1 MSIKD
6 IHESVLQGSVSV
18 TERVRQALV
27 VIEENKHLNAFTQIY
42 AEEALQQ
49 AESLDQKITGKQK
62 TGKLAGIIFAIKDN
76 INIKNH
82 RTTCASKI
90 LNNFVAP
97 FDATV
102 IERLKA
108 QDAIFIG
115 KTNMDEFAMGSSSEN
130 SFYGPV
136 KNPVDSERVAGGSS
150 GGSALAVAI
159 GACDAALGSET
170 GGSIRQPASFTGL
183 LGLKPTYGRV
193 SRYGLV
199 AYASSL
205 DQIGPFAKTPEDL
218 AYILQVIA
226 GLDPKDSTSADEPV
240 PDYPALIDKPI
251 KGMKIG
257 LPQEYFA
264 EGLDPEIKQSVLSL
278 ADQLKTAGAEVQ
290 TISLPMTKYAIAAY
304 YIIATAEASSNLA
317 RYDGVR
323 YGYRAAQAEDLNEM
337 YQNTRSEGFGEEVKR
352 RILLGTYVLS
362 AGYYDAYYKKAM
374 QVRRL
379 IQNEMMDALKEF
391 DALITPTTP
400 TTAFKLGE
408 KIEDPLTMYLM
419 DIYTVTA
426 NLAGICAL
434 NVPAGQHSNGLPF
447 GLQIMSGAFRE
458 ETLFRLA
465 KQIIKVSSGS
475 KNKF

>member
-1 MSIKD
+1 MRIRD
-6 IHESVLQGSVSV
+6 IHESVLQGKQTVES
-18 TERVRQALV
+18 RVKNALTN
-27 VIEENKHLNAFTQIY
+27 IEQNKNLNAFTQVY
-42 AEEALQQ
+42 AEEALRQ
-49 AESLDQKITGKQK
+49 AQETDRKIAQGQSV
-62 TGKLAGIIFAIKDN
+62 GALAGIMIAVKDN

-82 RTTCASKI
+82 KTTCASKI
-90 LNNFVAP
+90 LQNFNAP
-97 FDATV
+97 FNATV

-108 QDAIFIG
+108 ADAILIG

-130 SFYGPV
+130 SVFGPV
-136 KNPVDSERVAGGSS
+136 KNPIDPGRVAGGSS
-150 GGSALAVAI
+150 GGSAVALAI
-159 GACDAALGSET
+159 GACDVALGSET

-183 LGLKPTYGRV
+183 LGLKPTYGRI

-205 DQIGPFAKTPEDL
+205 DQIGVFANSSEDMAYVLPYL
-218 AYILQVIA
+218 A
-226 GLDPKDSTSADEPV
+226 GPDPHDSTSSDQPV
-240 PDYPALIDKPI
+240 PDYWSLCQRDIE
-251 KGMKIG
+251 GMKIG
-257 LPQEYFA
+257 LPEEYFA
-264 EGLDPEIKQSVLSL
+264 SGLDPEIKTKIL
-278 ADQLKTAGAEVQ
+278 AVADRLKAAGARVEWMH
-290 TISLPMTKYAIAAY
+290 LPLTKYAIAAY

-317 RYDGVR
+317 RYEGVR
-323 YGYRAAQAEDLNEM
+323 YGYRAVKADDLNEM
-337 YQNTRSEGFGEEVKR
+337 YEITRSEGFGEEVKR

-379 IQNEMMDALKEF
+379 IQEEMFAALKEY

-434 NVPAGQHSNGLPF
+434 NVPAGRHSDGLPI
-447 GLQIMSGAFRE
+447 GLQILSATFKE
-458 ETLFRLA
+458 EVLL
-465 KQIIKVSSGS
+465 QIAHKIEQ
-475 KNKF
+475 F

>member
-1 MSIKD
+1 MSIKVIQAD
-6 IHESVLQGSVSV
+6 VLQGRVSV
-18 TERVRQALV
+18 TGRVRQALAT
-27 VIEENKHLNAFTQIY
+27 IETYKHLNAFTQIY
-42 AEEALQQ
+42 SEEALQQ
-49 AESLDQKITGKQK
+49 ADSLDQKIANGQK
-62 TGKLAGIIFAIKDN
+62 VGNLAGIIFAIKDN
-76 INIKNH
+76 INIKDH
-82 RTTCASKI
+82 KTTCASKI

-130 SFYGPV
+130 SSFGPV
-136 KNPVDSERVAGGSS
+136 KNPVDPTRVAGGSS
-150 GGSALAVAI
+150 GGSAVAVAI

-205 DQIGPFAKTPEDL
+205 DQIGIFAKIPEDV
-218 AYILQVIA
+218 AYILQIIA
-226 GLDPKDSTSADEPV
+226 GLDSKDSTSADEPV
-240 PDYPALIDKPI
+240 PNYPALIGTSV

-264 EGLDPEIKQSVLSL
+264 EGLDPEIKQTILL
-278 ADQLKTAGAEVQ
+278 LTDQLKTVGAEVR
-290 TISLPMTKYAIAAY
+290 TINLPMTKYAIAAY

-323 YGYRAAQAEDLNEM
+323 YGYRSAQAEDLNEM

-400 TTAFKLGE
+400 TTAFKLGD

-434 NVPAGQHSNGLPF
+434 NVPVGKHSNGLPF
-447 GLQIMSGAFRE
+447 GLQIMSGAFKE

-465 KQIIKVSSGS
+465 KQITQLK
-475 KNKF
+475 

>member
-18 TERVRQALV
+18 TERVRQALA

-62 TGKLAGIIFAIKDN
+62 VGKLAGIIFAIKDN

-90 LNNFVAP
+90 LNNFIAP

-102 IERLKA
+102 IKRLKA

-150 GGSALAVAI
+150 GGSAVAVAI

-264 EGLDPEIKQSVLSL
+264 EGLDPEIKQTVLSL
-278 ADQLKTAGAEVQ
+278 ADQLKAAGAEVQ

-323 YGYRAAQAEDLNEM
+323 YGYRSAHAEDLNEM

-419 DIYTVTA
+419 DIYTVIA

-434 NVPAGQHSNGLPF
+434 NVPAGRHSNGLPF
-447 GLQIMSGAFRE
+447 GLQIMSGAFKE
-458 ETLFRLA
+458 EILFRLA
-465 KQIIKVSSGS
+465 RQIMQLK
-475 KNKF
+475 